1 MPDARYY
8 VFKQEKTWL
17 VVFEG
22 RVMSRHTAKQKAI
35 ESAVGMA
42 NLMGAMHYDADV
54 MLDDGKSPLQQVWMR
69 MAGET
74 GGRPE
79 RRRTRKVEPEPE
91 PTAAGERP
99 FARGVSP

>member
-8 VFKQEKTWL
+8 VFKQEKAWL

-74 GGRPE
+74 GGPPE
-79 RRRTRKVEPEPE
+79 KRRTRKVEPKPAR
-91 PTAAGERP
+91 TAPDEGP
-99 FARGVSP
+99 SPSP